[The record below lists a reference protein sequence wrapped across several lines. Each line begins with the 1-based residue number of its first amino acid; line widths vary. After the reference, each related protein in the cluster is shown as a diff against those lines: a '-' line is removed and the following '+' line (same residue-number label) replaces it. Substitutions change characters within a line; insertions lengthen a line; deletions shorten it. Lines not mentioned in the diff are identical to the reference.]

1 MACTLGYLPHMS
13 SRKVSLSGMP
23 YVPGRACGTL
33 RQGMTDNPAG
43 CIVVLDDSLPGS
55 FTQLPAG
62 FVVVDGAPF
71 SHAMISILGLG
82 VPTVI
87 VNRAQA
93 QELEPGRTLML
104 DGASGWIMLTDAA
117 DCPDMKPVSSNAP
130 VSTLAAVTSDGTR
143 ISLRVSA
150 REAQAIRRAVRSG
163 AEAIGLVRSE
173 FIDPGDGRRP
183 DAAFYQ
189 AAFRDLCEAAG
200 GLPVTIRLLDIAVDK
215 HPSWLSPESGAGG
228 AIGLQGV
235 RLYHDEPLRG
245 LVLAQLEAISA
256 LAADHEL
263 RVLLPYVA
271 DRDEL
276 EYWVGVLRQS
286 LPGEVPLGAMAE
298 TPAAALQIGRWLEVA
313 DFAGLGCNDLMQCLF
328 GADRD
333 RPELL
338 RYLDPYAPVLYR
350 FLREVLMAGGDC
362 PGQIQLCG
370 VLPQL
375 PGILPVLLGL
385 GFRVFSVE
393 ASLLHS
399 LGQNIGISS
408 LRDCEELAE
417 RVCAATSSREVR
429 SLLGMDV
436 SPLADKPG

>member
-1 MACTLGYLPHMS
+1 MS
-13 SRKVSLSGMP
+13 NRKVSLSGMP
-23 YVPGRACGTL
+23 YVPGTACGTL
-33 RQGMTDNPAG
+33 RQGMTDDAAG
-43 CIVVLDDSLPGS
+43 CIVMLDASLPGP
-55 FTQLPAG
+55 FAPLPAG
-62 FVVVDGAPF
+62 FIVVDGAPF

-93 QELEPGRTLML
+93 QELEPGSTLML
-104 DGASGWIMLTDAA
+104 DGGSGWIMMTDAA

-130 VSTLAAVTSDGTR
+130 VSIAASATTDGTR

-150 REAQAIRRAVRSG
+150 RNKQAIRRAVQSG

-173 FIDPGDGRRP
+173 FIEPDDGRPP
-183 DAAFYQ
+183 DAAFYH

-200 GLPVTIRLLDIAVDK
+200 GLPVTIRLLDIAADK

-228 AIGLQGV
+228 ALGLQGV

-256 LAADHEL
+256 LAADYKL

-271 DRDEL
+271 DCDEL
-276 EYWVGVLRQS
+276 EYWVDVLRQS

-298 TPAAALQIGRWLEVA
+298 TPAAALQIGRWLEVV

-338 RYLDPYAPVLYR
+338 RYLDPHAPALYR
-350 FLREVLMAGGDC
+350 FLRDVVMTGGEST
-362 PGQIQLCG
+362 GRIQLCG

-393 ASLLHS
+393 ASLLQS
-399 LGQNIGISS
+399 LGHNIGTSS
-408 LRDCEELAE
+408 LRDCKRLAE
-417 RVCAATSSREVR
+417 RICAATSSREVR

-436 SPLADKPG
+436 SPFAEKQA